1 MLMLLPVTFLNVAL
15 ASICTVWNAGP
26 SAVEIMLPSGMNMQS
41 NDLAGCSYR
50 KLTSLVLP
58 SVEVRF
64 LTQRAG
70 QRSWVEAAKAQLKAN
85 INMYDNPLDWE
96 ETARRQRLF
105 LVEQDRPSGRI
116 GDVLEGGMPI
126 RSSESNE

>member
-1 MLMLLPVTFLNVAL
+1 
-15 ASICTVWNAGP
+15 
-26 SAVEIMLPSGMNMQS
+26 MQS

-96 ETARRQRLF
+96 ETARRQRIF